1 MKKNELLAWT
11 IMTTFAISGCNC
23 PKKGGLDFAAFNAD
37 NMDLS
42 VDPSTDFYQYAN
54 GGWIKHHPLP
64 ADKSRFGAF
73 DLLAE
78 ENREKVKM
86 VIEQAAQKGGEPGSV
101 SQQIGDF
108 YASGMD
114 SVNRTKLGWEPIKP
128 LLEKVEQMSNATEL
142 TGMIAFLH
150 HKQIAPFFHFYSTP
164 DQKNSNMVIGGIYQ
178 GGLGLPD
185 RDYYLTDDARTTAIR
200 QSYLKYIET
209 LYLLTGT
216 NAADASLKAAEVI
229 AFETRLAQVSNT
241 RLENRDPLKTYNKM
255 TVAQLEKLAPKFAW
269 KEYLGLIGVAQDV
282 EIDVAQPT
290 FVTAMAEIVAATD
303 LKIIKDYLQI
313 EIIRSLDSFL
323 SPEFEQASFEMYG
336 KALSGKQAME
346 PQWKRVLNTTSGAL
360 GEAVG
365 QLYVQQF
372 FPEAAKTRVESL
384 VENLR
389 TAFGQRIDQLTWM
402 SDSTK
407 EAAHAKLGTIRV
419 KVGYPNKWRDYS
431 PLVISKES
439 YCSNIVA
446 SNEFDTKFEL
456 SKIGK
461 PVDKEEWMMNP
472 QTVNAYY
479 NPVANEIVFPAA
491 ILQPPFFYAKGDDA
505 VNYGAIGVVI
515 GHEMT
520 HGFDDQGRQYDKDGN
535 LTDWWQTA
543 DADNFNAKTN
553 VLVER
558 FNSFTVI
565 DSLKADGQLTLGE
578 NIADFG
584 GLSISYQA
592 FCNNAHNDL
601 SAPVIDGFTPQQRF
615 ILGYARV
622 WAQSIRDEEVYR
634 LTKEDVHSL
643 GKWRVNGPLPLF
655 APFYEAFNI
664 AEGSAMFVPE
674 NNRPVIW

>member
-1 MKKNELLAWT
+1 MKKNELFVWT
-11 IMTTFAISGCNC
+11 ILTSLALAGCNC
-23 PKKGGLDFAAFNAD
+23 PKKDAGKFAAFNAD
-37 NMDLS
+37 NMDLT
-42 VDPSTDFYQYAN
+42 VDPSADFYQYAN
-54 GGWIKHHPLP
+54 GGWIKQHPLP

-78 ENREKVKM
+78 ENREKVKQ
-86 VIEQAAQKGGEPGSV
+86 VIEQAAQKGGEPGSI

-108 YASGMD
+108 YASGLD
-114 SVNRTKLGWEPIKP
+114 STHRIQMGWKPIKP
-128 LLEKVEQMSNATEL
+128 LLDKVDQLENTAQITAL
-142 TGMIAFLH
+142 VADFHG
-150 HKQIAPFFHFYSTP
+150 KQISPFFHFYSTP

-185 RDYYLTDDARTTAIR
+185 RDYYIENDARITAIR
-200 QSYLKYIET
+200 ASYAKYIAT
-209 LYLLTGT
+209 LFQLTGS
-216 NAADASLKAAEVI
+216 DSASAQQKATEI
-229 AFETRLAQVSNT
+229 ISFETRLAEISNT
-241 RLENRDPLKTYNKM
+241 RLENRDPQKTYNKM
-255 TVAQLEKLAPKFAW
+255 TVADLEKIAPKFQW
-269 KEYLGLIGVAQDV
+269 REYLQLIGVSQDV

-290 FVTAMAEIVAATD
+290 FVTGMAEIIATTGLD
-303 LKIIKDYLQI
+303 ILKDYLKI
-313 EIIRSLDSFL
+313 EVISSASSYL

-336 KALSGKQAME
+336 KTLSGKQAME

-372 FPEAAKTRVESL
+372 FPQEAKTRVESL

-389 TAFGQRIDQLTWM
+389 TAFGQRVDQLTWM

-407 EAAHAKLGTIRV
+407 KAAHEKLGTIRV

-431 PLVISKES
+431 GLGISKNS
-439 YCSNIVA
+439 YWDNVLA
-446 SNEFDTKFEL
+446 SNEFDAAFEL
-456 SKIGK
+456 NKIGK

-491 ILQPPFFYAKGDDA
+491 ILQPPFFYAEGDDA

-535 LTDWWQTA
+535 LTDWWQAA
-543 DADNFNAKTN
+543 DADNFNAKTK
-553 VLVER
+553 VLVDR
-558 FNSFTVI
+558 FNTFTVI

-592 FCNNAHNDL
+592 FCNSANNNL
-601 SAPVIDGFTPQQRF
+601 SAPVIDGFTPPQRF

-622 WAQSIRDEEVYR
+622 WAQNIRNEEVYR

-655 APFYEAFNI
+655 APFYEAFKI
-664 AEGSAMFVPE
+664 QEGSAMYVNE
-674 NNRPVIW
+674 NDRPIIW